1 MFRFS
6 EREIHTTVSE
16 GISSGLYGPSSLRW
30 PAERTPLGGNA
41 RRFGQIVQTD
51 NPLTSPSWRSREDYP
66 MTLGRQCGEATLRDA
81 GDAGSELRPFFRAKV
96 GEGMPQRAMVSSRTP
111 SGAVRTTEA
120 E

>member
-1 MFRFS
+1 MFRFQKEKS
-6 EREIHTTVSE
+6 TRQISE
-16 GISSGLYGPSSLRW
+16 GISSGRCGPPSLRW
-30 PAERTPLGGNA
+30 PAERSPLGGNA

-51 NPLTSPSWRSREDYP
+51 IPLTSPSWRSREVYQ
-66 MTLGRQCGEATLRDA
+66 MTLGRQCGVATLRDA

-111 SGAVRTTEA
+111 SGAVRTTGA